1 MNLIAEI
8 QAELKRQNK
17 SIIILDDDP
26 TGTQTVHSVPVL
38 TTWTQAV
45 IQKELAAETPVFF
58 ILTNSRSLIAEEA
71 NRLGLEIGQ
80 NIKAASEATGR
91 GFHIISRGDSTL
103 RGHFPNEI
111 EALAEGLGWSPPA
124 PEGGDTRTPP
134 PGAGGLTGLIP
145 AFFEGNRFTKNDIHY
160 WKNGETW
167 IPVGET
173 PYAKDATFG
182 YTNSDLKLWIEEKT
196 KGKTKASDVV
206 SFDPNTEGVDLIQE
220 RLYSGNFQSS
230 PNIDKPK
237 TFIVNALQRS
247 DLEVFAL
254 AALRSE
260 RRILYRTSASF
271 VAAFAGIPPKPLL
284 TAAISPPSGVGGL
297 IAVGSH
303 VPKTSAQLDVLL
315 KTDIEVVELD
325 VFQLFKTDNSLEYTS
340 KILEKIEDILR
351 GGKDVVLYTSRQ
363 LIVGKNENDSLQ
375 LSVNISNTLV
385 WIVQNLSVR
394 PRFLVAKGGITSS
407 DLATKALGVKR
418 AMVLG
423 QIVPGVPVW
432 QMGEET
438 KFPNMPYIIFPG
450 NVGSDEDL
458 KNVYTILKNK

>member
-1 MNLIAEI
+1 M
-8 QAELKRQNK
+8 
-17 SIIILDDDP
+17 
-26 TGTQTVHSVPVL
+26 
-38 TTWTQAV
+38 
-45 IQKELAAETPVFF
+45 
-58 ILTNSRSLIAEEA
+58 
-71 NRLGLEIGQ
+71 
-80 NIKAASEATGR
+80 
-91 GFHIISRGDSTL
+91 

-111 EALAEGLGWSPPA
+111 ETLAEGLGWSPPA
-124 PEGGDTRTPP
+124 PGGGDTRTPP
-134 PGAGGLTGLIP
+134 PGAGGLTALIP

-196 KGKTKASDVV
+196 KGKTKASEVV
-206 SFDPNTEGVDLIQE
+206 SFDPNTEGVDFSLE
-220 RLYSGNFQSS
+220 KLKSLDN
-230 PNIDKPK
+230 DK

-247 DLEVFAL
+247 DLEIFAL

-271 VAAFAGIPPKPLL
+271 VAAFAGITPKPLL

-297 IAVGSH
+297 IVVGSH
-303 VPKTSAQLDVLL
+303 VPKTSAQLDELL
-315 KTDIEVVELD
+315 KTDIHVVELD
-325 VFQLFKTDNSLEYTS
+325 VFQLLNTDNSLEYTS
-340 KILEKIEDILR
+340 KILDKIGGLLR
-351 GGKDVVLYTSRQ
+351 GCRNVVLFTSRQ

-375 LSVNISNTLV
+375 LSVNISNALV
-385 WIVQNLSVR
+385 WIVQNLSLR
-394 PRFLVAKGGITSS
+394 PQFLVAKGGITSS

-418 AMVLG
+418 AIVLG
-423 QIVPGVPVW
+423 QIVAGVPVW

-458 KNVYTILKNK
+458 KNVYNILKNKNT